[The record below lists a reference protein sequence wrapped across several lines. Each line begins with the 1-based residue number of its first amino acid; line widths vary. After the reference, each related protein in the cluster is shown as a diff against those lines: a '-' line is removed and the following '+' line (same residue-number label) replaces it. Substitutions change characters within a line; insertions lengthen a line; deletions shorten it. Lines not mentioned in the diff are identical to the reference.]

1 MTSEPPIHE
10 PGNPTGTRAAADRP
24 LTVLQ
29 VLPALV
35 TGGVE
40 RGTVDMVTA
49 LSVAGHRAIV
59 ASSGGHMVQEVER
72 GGGEHVLLPMR
83 SKNPLV
89 MWRNVGHLARM
100 IDAENVDIVHARSRA
115 PAWSA
120 YYAARRTATPFVTTI
135 HGPYNGQNAAKRAY
149 NSVMFRGDRVIATSG
164 FIGDYLRQTAP
175 NLTDDRI
182 RMIPRGVDLAQFDI
196 STVSAAR
203 KIQLADAW
211 AVPAGAP
218 VILVPGRLV
227 RWKGQRVMIE
237 ALALLRDQ
245 DSVVVFAGGDV
256 GHDAYKL
263 ELRRLAQRL
272 GVEGRVRFVGTCRDM
287 PAAYALASV
296 VASTSVEPEAFG
308 RVAVESQAMG
318 RPTVVTGIG
327 GAMETVLPG
336 ETGWWVDPDNAA
348 QLAEAVET
356 AVALDQDA
364 RDALASRAVAHIA
377 ANFTKT
383 LMCER
388 TISVYRELSGTA

>member
-1 MTSEPPIHE
+1 MTNEPPIRNA
-10 PGNPTGTRAAADRP
+10 GNPSRSDRP

-40 RGTVDMVTA
+40 RGTVDMAAA
-49 LSVAGHRAIV
+49 LSVAGHRALV

-72 GGGEHVLLPMR
+72 SGGEHITLPLR
-83 SKNPLV
+83 SKNPYV
-89 MWRNVGHLARM
+89 MWRNIGQLERL
-100 IDAENVDIVHARSRA
+100 ITAEGVDIVHARSRA

-120 YYAARRTATPFVTTI
+120 WFASRRTGCPFVTTV

-149 NSVMFRGDRVIATSG
+149 NNVMFRGDRVIATSE
-164 FIGDYLRQTAP
+164 FIRQYLRDTAP
-175 NLTDDRI
+175 DLPDARI
-182 RMIPRGVDLAQFDI
+182 RMIPRGVDMAQFD
-196 STVSAAR
+196 VAAITPGR
-203 KIQLADAW
+203 MIQLSEAW
-211 AVPAGAP
+211 SLPTGAP

-237 ALALLRDQ
+237 ALSLLKDP
-245 DSVVVFAGGDV
+245 DAVVVFAGGDV
-256 GHDAYKL
+256 GHEAYKL
-263 ELRRLAQRL
+263 ELRRMAQQL
-272 GVEGRVRFVGTCRDM
+272 GVESRVYFVGTCRDM

-327 GAMETVLPG
+327 GAMETVIPD
-336 ETGWWVDPDNAA
+336 ETGWWVEPDNAA
-348 QLAEAVET
+348 DLARAVEI
-356 AVALDQDA
+356 AIAMDQPQ
-364 RDALASRAVAHIA
+364 RDALAARAVAHIK

-383 LMCER
+383 LMGQR
-388 TISVYRELSGTA
+388 TIAVYNEFAATDAPS

>member
-1 MTSEPPIHE
+1 MTSEPPILD
-10 PGNPTGTRAAADRP
+10 PGNPTDTGASAKRP

-40 RGTVDMVTA
+40 RGTVDMVNA

-72 GGGEHVLLPMR
+72 SGGEHVQLPMR
-83 SKNPLV
+83 SKNPWV
-89 MWRNVGHLARM
+89 MWRNISHLARL
-100 IDAENVDIVHARSRA
+100 ITAEKVDIVHARSRA

-120 YYAARRTATPFVTTI
+120 FYAARRTATPYVTTV

-164 FIGDYLRQTAP
+164 FIRDYLRETAP
-175 NLTDDRI
+175 DLPEGRI
-182 RMIPRGVDLAQFDI
+182 RLIPRGVDLAQFDI
-196 STVSAAR
+196 STVTAAR
-203 KIQLADAW
+203 KIQLAEAW
-211 AVPAGAP
+211 SVPAGAP

-237 ALALLRDQ
+237 ALAKLQDQ
-245 DSVVVFAGGDV
+245 DAVVVFAGGDV
-256 GHDAYKL
+256 GHEAYKL

-272 GVEGRVRFVGTCRDM
+272 SVEARVRFVGTCRDM

-327 GAMETVLPG
+327 GAMETVVPG
-336 ETGWWVDPDNAA
+336 ETGWWVDPDDPE
-348 QLAEAVET
+348 QLAEAVGT
-356 AVALDQDA
+356 AIGMDQDA
-364 RDALASRAVAHIA
+364 RDALAARSVAHIG
-377 ANFTKT
+377 ANFTKA

-388 TISVYRELSGTA
+388 TIAVYRELTGTA